1 MPGEV
6 PNKIVTKKHL
16 ARLERERIQRRY
28 LITGISIALILV
40 IGVIVYGL
48 LDQYVFQNQKAVAM
62 VANEKIT
69 AGEYTSRVRYARW
82 QLVERFNQT
91 QKLAQM
97 FGGLQGGND
106 SYFTSTLQQIQ
117 SQLDDTN
124 GLGKSVLDALVDE
137 KVIEQEAAAQGITVD
152 EKEIDAAIQ
161 EAFGFFANGTPT
173 PASTMVVAPTS
184 TLSAE
189 QLAIVTITPTPTQA
203 PTPTEVPTATPPA
216 VEPTAT
222 QQSTP
227 LPTPTAYT
235 IDGFNKQYQDYVKGM
250 KTVSFTEPE
259 FRKAFRISL
268 LRDKL
273 IKKLTANTPASE
285 EQVWARHILVKDEQA
300 AKDVLTRL
308 NKGESWDALAKEL
321 STDTGNKDS
330 GGDLGWFS
338 KGKMVAEFG
347 DAAFALKVGEIS
359 QPVKSSF
366 GYHII
371 QVLGHE
377 DRPLDQA
384 AFNQKQQKEFTD
396 WLTKIKTEKNIQT
409 FDITTITPKEPA
421 LTPIAAQ

>member
-1 MPGEV
+1 MPGEES
-6 PNKIVTKKHL
+6 NKVVTKKHL
-16 ARLERERIQRRY
+16 ARLEREQIQRRY
-28 LITGISIALILV
+28 LITGITVALILV
-40 IGVIVYGL
+40 VGVIIYGL
-48 LDQYVFQNQKAVAM
+48 LDQYVFQKQKAVAL

-69 AGEYTSRVRYARW
+69 TGEYQSRVRYARW
-82 QLVERFNQT
+82 QLVERFNRT
-91 QKLAQM
+91 QQLAQM
-97 FGGLQGGND
+97 FGGASSANGN
-106 SYFTSTLQQIQ
+106 YFTSTLQQIQ

-124 GLGKSVLDALVDE
+124 GLGKSVLDALIDE

-173 PASTMVVAPTS
+173 AAPTMAVAPTS
-184 TLSAE
+184 TLSST
-189 QLAIVTITPTPTQA
+189 QLAIVTITPTPTLA
-203 PTPTEVPTATPPA
+203 PTPTQPPTATPPA

-250 KTVSFTEPE
+250 TTVSFTEPE
-259 FRKAFRISL
+259 FRKAFKVSL
-268 LRDKL
+268 LREKL
-273 IKKLTANTPASE
+273 LKKLTANTTSSE
-285 EQVWARHILVKDEQA
+285 EQVWARHILVTDEQQ
-300 AKDVLTRL
+300 AKDLLARL
-308 NKGESWDALAKEL
+308 QKGESWDALAKEL
-321 STDTGNKDS
+321 SKDTSNKDS

-338 KGKMVAEFG
+338 KDKMVPEFA

-377 DRPLDQA
+377 ERPLDQA
-384 AFNQKQQKEFTD
+384 SFNQKQQKEFSD
-396 WLTKIKTEKNIQT
+396 WLTKAKTEKNVQT
-409 FDITTITPKEPA
+409 FDISKITPKEPA
-421 LTPIAAQ
+421 LTPVAPQ